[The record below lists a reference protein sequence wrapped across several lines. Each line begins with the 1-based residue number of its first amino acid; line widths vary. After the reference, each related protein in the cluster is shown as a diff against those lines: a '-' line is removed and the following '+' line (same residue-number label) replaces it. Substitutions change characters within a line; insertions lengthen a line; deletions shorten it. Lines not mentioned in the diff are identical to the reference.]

1 MGATWLGKGRG
12 DQTTDEA
19 KFHETRR
26 RARFAVVIGET
37 GRVFE
42 IAAVDSRHLL
52 VPADYYV
59 DANTANEG
67 LVAAYR
73 SC

>member
-1 MGATWLGKGRG
+1 VGATWLGKGRG

-42 IAAVDSRHLL
+42 IAA
-52 VPADYYV
+52 

-67 LVAAYR
+67 LITAY
-73 SC
+73 

>member
-1 MGATWLGKGRG
+1 LVGATWLGKGRG

-42 IAAVDSRHLL
+42 IAA
-52 VPADYYV
+52 

-67 LVAAYR
+67 LITAY
-73 SC
+73 